1 MSMVCLETPQNL
13 CLWRSFPL
21 VYCNLCGTSTMF
33 SMLSLII
40 CMTWLLIVSNLLNFY
55 RRRGLSLH
63 YHKLHMQ
70 LPCSQATGA
79 IFFFSVLLK
88 LLIFFLSGMD
98 SFLLDIFFSLLIS
111 MLGICTSPF
120 SNIEINNSGIVH
132 GQISYHLGNP
142 WQSYYDFLILAL
154 PSLAKP
160 MQVLVFSYCTTVFIS
175 CRKLIVLCSYTS
187 CFRLPSYL
195 SKIDYSLFSQ
205 MFQSTY
211 LFVIIQVNR

>member
-1 MSMVCLETPQNL
+1 MSVVRLETSQNL
-13 CLWRSFPL
+13 CLWRSFTL
-21 VYCNLCGTSTMF
+21 VYCNLCGISTMF

-55 RRRGLSLH
+55 RRRGLSLL

-79 IFFFSVLLK
+79 IFFFLVLLK
-88 LLIFFLSGMD
+88 LPIFFLSGMD

-120 SNIEINNSGIVH
+120 PSIEINNSGIVH

-160 MQVLVFSYCTTVFIS
+160 MQVLVFSYCTAVFIS
-175 CRKLIVLCSYTS
+175 SRKLIVLCSYTS

-205 MFQSTY
+205 MFQY
-211 LFVIIQVNR
+211 LLIYLSLYK